1 MIDYSAAISIIN
13 SLKKLIPSIQLFE
26 ISLLYYIY
34 DNLVVGHYDGPV
46 AQFFLFIGSNKWRTD
61 QNKLLHCSDIETS
74 VSEVEKARITSKL
87 K

>member
-46 AQFFLFIGSNKWRTD
+46 AQFFLFIGSNK
-61 QNKLLHCSDIETS
+61 
-74 VSEVEKARITSKL
+74 
-87 K
+87 